1 MTFQRSNPYGGYRI
15 RGWFASAVYQHA
27 RFRGA
32 FLQRLEFVKRMS
44 KRGAIR
50 LNRRQTVIS
59 FDSRGT
65 SESKTGIGRSF
76 PREDWKVDMGNLAT
90 PFNIGRTVTT
100 APPTKPHG
108 RILVVEDDPA
118 VQKAL
123 RRLFE
128 IEGYTVET
136 QSDGKSAIDSFQA
149 SPPAAVVL
157 DLRLPKVSGR
167 DVCKEI
173 KAISPTLPIVVL
185 SAASDVSDKVLL
197 LELGADD
204 YVTKP
209 FSPRELLARVRA
221 ALRHTSRQPE
231 AQVVS
236 FDDITADFKKMEVK
250 KDGKPVVL
258 TAQEFKTFQFLV
270 QNAERVIS
278 RDELLNEVW
287 GYQNYPSTRTVDN
300 HILKLR
306 QKLEKDPSSPVHFR
320 TVHGMGYKFVR

>member
-1 MTFQRSNPYGGYRI
+1 
-15 RGWFASAVYQHA
+15 
-27 RFRGA
+27 
-32 FLQRLEFVKRMS
+32 
-44 KRGAIR
+44 
-50 LNRRQTVIS
+50 
-59 FDSRGT
+59 
-65 SESKTGIGRSF
+65 
-76 PREDWKVDMGNLAT
+76 MGNLAT
-90 PFNIGRTVTT
+90 PFSAGKPVIP
-100 APPTKPHG
+100 AQMSKPTG

-128 IEGYTVET
+128 TEGYAVEV
-136 QSDGKSAIDSFQA
+136 QSDGKSALDSVQA
-149 SPPAAVVL
+149 STPAAIVL

-173 KAISPTLPIVVL
+173 KAKSPALPIVVL

-221 ALRHTSRQPE
+221 ALRHTTRTPE

-236 FDDITADFKKMEVK
+236 FDDISVDFRKMEVK
-250 KDGKPVVL
+250 REDKPVVL

-270 QNAERVIS
+270 QNADRVIS